1 MAGLYG
7 SQTVTNL
14 DLLKVP
20 IEPLGIVDQNGNKV
34 GNIDPTQWSIFIQTL
49 SRVTN
54 NNGGF
59 SSGSGVNYVPANYS
73 QFSNGSLPDMSGTAT
88 ITYDT
93 GFSIFG
99 DASLKVSSAGTVY
112 FASTTAEHPFSF
124 APNQEWII
132 SAYVKASSAN
142 LTGVIGVTTPT
153 GTYTVPFTTNAVA
166 GDVSRVYGVLDL
178 SADTSTQFNIYLDA
192 NSGTMWFDGFML
204 EPQVGSSDTPSP
216 YSTTTPSSTSLAF
229 VGAWNSAATYRV
241 GLEVTNGGNYWLS
254 LIANTNSTPSTSN
267 SNWQLVGPVTL
278 DSVQD
283 GSSFVRLASSNA
295 SGNVAY
301 NYKGVWSSV
310 TTYVIGD
317 EVIYGPEY
325 WICTAANTNSVPAI
339 GNANWQVVGSYSGF
353 LGAWSSTVTYA
364 PGAEVTYNGNFWICV
379 ALNSNSA
386 PATSNSNWQLA
397 GPTSLQY
404 IADGS
409 TRFAAAQAGA
419 DVTALHTAADT
430 TKVNGVLSTS
440 ISPIAELMPAQAGAD
455 VTGDHTSALTASL
468 ANQTQDTL
476 ADGTIYAR
484 GTLQQGNSSAVPIDN
499 ANFQLSTGASP
510 TANFPGW
517 ELITSNTSVDRWTS
531 SPAPAYGSQCL
542 AIVNTYDGANTV
554 EMQSVKSWT
563 CIPGDIITV
572 GGTVNAISNATT
584 TIQVIFLDMNGNGI
598 TQDGPGT
605 ATPGWYELPPMS
617 LVAPAL
623 AVSYKVR
630 LIVVAT
636 GLGQGGLF
644 NLVTL
649 STNDSRQPNSAK
661 SYINAN
667 DTTAGGHQGF
677 TSYTSGVALG
687 SGIQVGPSP
696 IGDGTT
702 VTFSS
707 AFASKPVVIFG
718 DGGVTYD
725 PSISGKQ
732 YQAFSPSFT
741 YDGSG
746 NCTGF
751 VASLK
756 INGLTGTPT
765 PQSVN
770 FTSNLA
776 TLTVPAGSTI
786 VGGAL
791 TVNGSVTNASTQEVD
806 YTITVKDNSTGTVLD
821 QWITSVSGRSSLP
834 FSRSDVDS
842 SAVNDTVIGITSS
855 PSGAIGSTVTY
866 STATAPASNSATPTG
881 TPGINWAAFATS

>member
-178 SADTSTQFNIYLDA
+178 SADTSTQFNVYLDA

-229 VGAWNSAATYRV
+229 VGAWNSTATYRV

-325 WICTAANTNSVPAI
+325 WICTAANTNSAPAVD
-339 GNANWQVVGSYSGF
+339 NSNWQVVGSYSGF
-353 LGAWSSTVTYA
+353 LGAWSSTVTYV

-379 ALNSNSA
+379 AKNSNSA
-386 PATSNSNWQLA
+386 PSTSNSNWQLS

-409 TRFAAAQAGA
+409 TRFAAAEAGA
-419 DVTALHTAADT
+419 DVTAGKPLGSLNGYT
-430 TKVNGVLSTS
+430 TDNLVANGDFSQGATGWDYTSAFSVITDAYPNIEVGGHMLWGSSIAPQQMIQGTGKIPVDFTKTYLLECWYFCSSTTPGHYLGFQEFDSNGNSINHDSGGSSYAYALLQNGAVNGWQYFAAEVSGNGGTQPTTEQFNQGASFFAPIVLANWVNGTTCNVGLNWFK
-440 ISPIAELMPAQAGAD
+440 ISEVAAGAR
-455 VTGDHTSALTASL
+455 
-468 ANQTQDTL
+468 
-476 ADGTIYAR
+476 R
-484 GTLQQGNSSAVPIDN
+484 GLQ
-499 ANFQLSTGASP
+499 ST
-510 TANFPGW
+510 
-517 ELITSNTSVDRWTS
+517 
-531 SPAPAYGSQCL
+531 
-542 AIVNTYDGANTV
+542 
-554 EMQSVKSWT
+554 
-563 CIPGDIITV
+563 
-572 GGTVNAISNATT
+572 
-584 TIQVIFLDMNGNGI
+584 
-598 TQDGPGT
+598 
-605 ATPGWYELPPMS
+605 TPGS
-617 LVAPAL
+617 DN
-623 AVSYKVR
+623 YK
-630 LIVVAT
+630 A
-636 GLGQGGLF
+636 
-644 NLVTL
+644 
-649 STNDSRQPNSAK
+649 
-661 SYINAN
+661 YINAN
-667 DTTAGGHQGF
+667 DTTPGGHQGF

-702 VTFSS
+702 VTFSP

-725 PSISGKQ
+725 PSISGTQ

-786 VGGAL
+786 VGGTL

-806 YTITVKDNSTGTVLD
+806 YTITIKDNSTGTILD
-821 QWITSVSGRSSLP
+821 QWIAPVSGRSSLP

-842 SAVNDTVIGITSS
+842 STVNGTVIGITSS
-855 PSGAIGSTVTY
+855 PSGAVGSTVTY
-866 STATAPASNSATPTG
+866 STATAPTHHSATPTG
-881 TPGINWAAFATS
+881 TPGVNWAAFATS